1 MDIEGASLRPPA
13 AGASLCLERVLQEGD
28 ARLAAE
34 DLRHARRIVELHLDL
49 HDTCIGRDEIVSDVY
64 DKVGDALNDMYDSDL
79 VDTSSAEFS
88 LNGNEIQLDSV
99 DVDKD
104 NISDRVSDVCGDVVR
119 DVLEKYITLSK

>member
-1 MDIEGASLRPPA
+1 MTKQAT
-13 AGASLCLERVLQEGD
+13 
-28 ARLAAE
+28 
-34 DLRHARRIVELHLDL
+34 VELLKQQL
-49 HDTCIGRDEIVSDVY
+49 PGFYSVEQVISIVSGIDDEQPQLFKFDETKLEEIRDKIVSNVY
-64 DKVGDALNDMYDSDL
+64 DKVGDALSDMYDDEL

-104 NISDRVSDVCGDVVR
+104 NISDKVSDVCGDVVR

>member
-1 MDIEGASLRPPA
+1 MTK
-13 AGASLCLERVLQEGD
+13 QQT
-28 ARLAAE
+28 
-34 DLRHARRIVELHLDL
+34 VELLKQQL
-49 HDTCIGRDEIVSDVY
+49 PGFYSVEQVISIVSGIDDEQPKLFKFDETKLEEIRDKIVSNVY
-64 DKVGDALNDMYDSDL
+64 DKVGDALSDMYDDEL

-104 NISDRVSDVCGDVVR
+104 NISDKVSDVCGDVVR

>member
-1 MDIEGASLRPPA
+1 MTKQAT
-13 AGASLCLERVLQEGD
+13 
-28 ARLAAE
+28 
-34 DLRHARRIVELHLDL
+34 VELLKKQL
-49 HDTCIGRDEIVSDVY
+49 PGFYSVEQVISIVSGIDDEQPQLFKFDETKLEEIRDKIVSNVY
-64 DKVGDALNDMYDSDL
+64 DKVGDALSDMYDDEL

-104 NISDRVSDVCGDVVR
+104 NISDKVSDVCGDVVR

>member
-1 MDIEGASLRPPA
+1 MTKQAT
-13 AGASLCLERVLQEGD
+13 
-28 ARLAAE
+28 
-34 DLRHARRIVELHLDL
+34 VELLKQQLPGFYSVEQVISIVSGIDDEQPQL
-49 HDTCIGRDEIVSDVY
+49 FKFDETKLEEIRDKIVSDVY
-64 DKVGDALNDMYDSDL
+64 DKVGDALSDMYDDDL

-104 NISDRVSDVCGDVVR
+104 NISDKVSDVCGDVVR